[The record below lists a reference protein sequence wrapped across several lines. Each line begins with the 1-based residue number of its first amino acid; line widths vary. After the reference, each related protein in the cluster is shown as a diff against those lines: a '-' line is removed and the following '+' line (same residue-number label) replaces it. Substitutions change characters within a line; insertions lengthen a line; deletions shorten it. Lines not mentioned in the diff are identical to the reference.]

1 MTLEELSDT
10 EKRLHEL
17 SDRVER
23 ALNRWL
29 PPGQTHPAV
38 LHEAM
43 RYSVLNGG
51 KRIRPALVYATGQTL
66 DVPMSRLDGPAC
78 AVELIHAYS
87 LIHDDLPAMDDDDLR
102 RGKPTCHKAF
112 NEATAILAG
121 DAIQAL
127 AFHLLAHDPN
137 IDVDAGIRLRMVEI
151 LANATGSRGMA
162 GGQAIDLDAV
172 GKELNL
178 TELEDMHIHKTGA
191 LIRAS
196 VIMAA
201 ITKPDISPQTLE
213 RLDHYAQCIGL
224 AFQIKDDILD
234 VEGDTEILGK
244 PQGSD
249 SQLNKPTYPALMG
262 LSRAKARAM
271 ELHDDAIHSLAEFD
285 QRADLMR
292 QIATFIVKRIK

>member
-1 MTLEELSDT
+1 MSE
-10 EKRLHEL
+10 RI
-17 SDRVER
+17 ER
-23 ALNRWL
+23 ALRRLL
-29 PPGQTHPAV
+29 PAGQTHPAN

-43 RYSVLNGG
+43 RYAVLNGG
-51 KRIRPALVYATGQTL
+51 KRIRPALVYATGQAVGVAVEGL
-66 DVPMSRLDGPAC
+66 DRAAC

-87 LIHDDLPAMDDDDLR
+87 LIHDDLPAMDNDDLR

-112 NEATAILAG
+112 DEATAILAG

-127 AFHLLAHDPN
+127 AFHLLTHD
-137 IDVDAGIRLRMVEI
+137 DSLDAGIRLRMVEM
-151 LANATGSRGMA
+151 LASAAGSRGMA

-196 VIMAA
+196 VMMAA
-201 ITKPDISPQTLE
+201 IAKPEISSQELE
-213 RLDHYAQCIGL
+213 QLDRYAQCIGL

-234 VEGDTEILGK
+234 VEGDTQILGK

-262 LSRAKARAM
+262 LHRAKARAM
-271 ELHDDAIHSLAEFD
+271 ELHDDAIRSLEDFD

-292 QIATFIVKRIK
+292 QIATYIVKRVK

>member
-1 MTLEELSDT
+1 MREEISDT
-10 EKRLHEL
+10 EKRLLEM
-17 SDRVER
+17 SARVER
-23 ALNRWL
+23 ALDRWL
-29 PPGQTHPAV
+29 PTEQTHPAT

-51 KRIRPALVYATGQTL
+51 KRIRPALVYATVQAVG
-66 DVPMSRLDGPAC
+66 VPMSMLDGPAC

-87 LIHDDLPAMDDDDLR
+87 LIHDDLPAMDNDDLR
-102 RGKPTCHKAF
+102 RGKPTCHMAF
-112 NEATAILAG
+112 DEATAILAG

-127 AFHLLAHDPN
+127 AFYILAHDN
-137 IDVDAGIRLRMVEI
+137 SLAVDAGIRLRMVEM
-151 LANATGSRGMA
+151 LANAAGSRGMA
-162 GGQAIDLDAV
+162 GGQTIDLGSV

-191 LIRAS
+191 LIRAC
-196 VIMAA
+196 VLMAA
-201 ITKPDISPQTLE
+201 ITKPEISAQELE
-213 RLDHYAQCIGL
+213 RLDRYAQCIGL

-234 VEGDTEILGK
+234 VESDTQTLGK

-262 LSRAKARAM
+262 LRRAKARAM
-271 ELHDDAIHSLAEFD
+271 ELHTDAIRSLEHFD

-292 QIATFIVKRIK
+292 QIATYIVMRVK